1 MRHMRN
7 YNLFTLN
14 SLWFL
19 ITINFLIFLVTLVG
33 IRTGNDL
40 VSLFGLAPVYF
51 INRPWTIITSLFVHG
66 GLWHI
71 AFNMISLF
79 FVGNIIIKLLG
90 EGNFLKVYFAGGILG
105 NIFYL
110 FLGNPTT
117 FGFGASGAIFALVG
131 VLVVIMPKL
140 PVYIFFIPK
149 AFPLWAAVIVFVL
162 FSFIPGISWQAH
174 IGGLTLG
181 LLVGLWY
188 RGKKRTFYFR

>member
-19 ITINFLIFLVTLVG
+19 ITINFLIFLVTLAG
-33 IRTGNDL
+33 IRAEKDIFY
-40 VSLFGLAPVYF
+40 LFGLVPEQLL
-51 INRPWTIITSLFVHG
+51 NRPWTIITSLFVHG

-71 AFNMISLF
+71 AFNMISLY
-79 FVGNIIIKLLG
+79 FVGSLIIKLLG

-105 NIFYL
+105 NIFYYY
-110 FLGNPTT
+110 LGNNATP
-117 FGFGASGAIFALVG
+117 GFGASGAIFALVG

-149 AFPLWAAVIVFVL
+149 AFPLWAAVIVFVF

-181 LLVGLWY
+181 LLAGLWFK
-188 RGKKRTFYFR
+188 KKRRAFYY

>member
-1 MRHMRN
+1 MSYMRN

-33 IRTGNDL
+33 FRTGNDV

-79 FVGNIIIKLLG
+79 FVGNIIIKLMG

-149 AFPLWAAVIVFVL
+149 AFPLWVAVIVFVL

-181 LLVGLWY
+181 LLAGLWFK
-188 RGKKRTFYFR
+188 KKRRAFYY

>member
-1 MRHMRN
+1 MGHMRN

-33 IRTGNDL
+33 IRAEKDIFY
-40 VSLFGLAPVYF
+40 LFGLVPEQLL
-51 INRPWTIITSLFVHG
+51 NRPWTIITSLFVHG

-71 AFNMISLF
+71 AFNMISLY
-79 FVGNIIIKLLG
+79 FVGSLIIKLLG

-105 NIFYL
+105 NIFYF
-110 FLGNPTT
+110 FLGNSATP
-117 FGFGASGAIFALVG
+117 GFGASGAIFALVG

-149 AFPLWAAVIVFVL
+149 AFPLWGAVMVFVL

-181 LLVGLWY
+181 LLAGL
-188 RGKKRTFYFR
+188 RFKKKRRAFYY